1 MGVNGIGNGFQPTAF
16 PHVGA
21 GKAISALPQPDPS
34 PVESAIAS
42 RLEEPH
48 FMKTIVRAAIEAQI
62 PKAPLNQLV
71 LPSQNQT
78 RGGNLDILA

>member
-21 GKAISALPQPDPS
+21 GKAIGTLPKPDPS
-34 PVESAIAS
+34 PVESVIAS
-42 RLEEPH
+42 RLEEPR
-48 FMKTIVRAAIEAQI
+48 FMKTIAHTAIEAQI
-62 PKAPLNQLV
+62 SKSPLKQFG
-71 LPSQNQT
+71 LPGQNQT

>member
-21 GKAISALPQPDPS
+21 GKVISTLPLPDPS
-34 PVESAIAS
+34 PVESVTAS
-42 RLEEPH
+42 RLEEPR
-48 FMKTIVRAAIEAQI
+48 FMQIIARTAIEAQTSN
-62 PKAPLNQLV
+62 APLKQLG
-71 LPSQNQT
+71 LPGQNQT